1 MKKIFLTLLAFF
13 ILCCENKEET
23 VVLARVGTEVLTKDN
38 LDSFFFFET
47 LNKKD
52 TSFLIESWVEQTLL
66 INASKKE
73 GLNKDALLIKKR
85 NSYFNQLIISNYIEN
100 EAKKNINID
109 KTLVKDYF
117 LENKKEFIRK
127 EQGLLV
133 EHYLL
138 TNQKDALK
146 LKKFILSKK
155 NEKPPFLHF
164 ERKTEYIKRGRL
176 HPKIDKVLFE
186 KKDFLSGPVKIKE
199 GYNLFKIIKRYE
211 KGSQKGLEEVY
222 DEIYQRL
229 YKKKYS
235 ETKSLI
241 IDKIKKETDFFINQK
256 FQ

>member
-1 MKKIFLTLLAFF
+1 MLTFF
-13 ILCCENKEET
+13 ILCCEDKKET

-38 LDSFFFFET
+38 LDSFFFFEA

-52 TSFLIESWVEQTLL
+52 TSFLIESWVEKTLL

-85 NSYFNQLIISNYIEN
+85 DSYFDQLLISSYIEN

-109 KTLVKDYF
+109 KLLVKNYF

-138 TNQKDALK
+138 TNEKDALK
-146 LKKFILSKK
+146 LKSFLLSNQK
-155 NEKPPFLHF
+155 EKPPSFPF
-164 ERKTEYIKRGRL
+164 ERKTDYIIKGRL
-176 HPKIDKVLFE
+176 HPKIDKFLFE
-186 KKDFLSGPVKIKE
+186 KKDVFSEPIKTKN
-199 GYNLFKIIKRYE
+199 GYNLFKIIKRYK

-222 DEIYQRL
+222 DEIHQRL

-235 ETKSLI
+235 ETKALI
-241 IDKIKKETDFFINQK
+241 VDKIKKETDFFINQK